1 MQGAWVPMC
10 SSFMRIGRVVFSMTS
25 RLFCRWLVS
34 LFLTCC
40 ALSAAQAQT
49 VLASK
54 SIGNVVTTPHVR
66 AELMAYAPDGV
77 QLGKSLWVGL
87 QIQHQPGWH
96 TYWKNPGDSGLPT
109 QLNWTLPSGA
119 TAGTTQ
125 WPTPQKIM
133 VAHLANYGYEGIVML
148 AVPVTVKD
156 SFQSPSGEFVI
167 GLKAQWLVCKTEC
180 IPEEGEFTLKIP
192 VRGSTALKRG
202 IFMDAQAREPKVHT
216 GTATFV
222 PAEKSL
228 KLLAL
233 SLPTHWQGKQLEAFS
248 EDGEIIETAAK
259 LEQTWANGQWSA
271 VIPLNIQ
278 RANSPAAMAWV
289 IKIAGDQNN
298 PSLRTEAKLD
308 GAWPVAP
315 AAKPSAVSPALE
327 AALTKNK
334 INEATGA
341 SSATWMSAAFW
352 LAVLGALVGGLI
364 LNLMPCVLPVLAI
377 KLLSFAPKKVFDNK
391 LGAATVLA
399 DDTRSLRSSSGLF
412 AVGVVA
418 TFVLLGV
425 VLLAL
430 RGAGQSL
437 GWGFQLQS
445 PSMVA
450 GLALLFLL
458 IGLNLFDAFELRFM
472 LPSALSNFQS
482 RSPSI
487 DALAS
492 GALAVLI
499 ATPCTAPFM
508 GASLGLAIALPA
520 SQAILIFASLGIGMA
535 LPFLL
540 IAVYPKIGVWFLKVL
555 PKPGSWM
562 VVMRHFLAWP
572 VFATVIWLL
581 WIYAQQTSMN
591 SAFALIF
598 ALLMLTALIWAAG
611 LPKGLLR
618 TMAVV
623 GFILGLGGSYAL
635 WQSSEESVRAAAS
648 ARATPWMN
656 WTLEAQQAAQTAG
669 RPVLVDFTAAWC
681 ITCQVN
687 KSTTLNSTEVQ
698 AALKAKNVI
707 LLRADWT
714 KPNPAIAAELA
725 RLGRSG
731 LPVYAFYL
739 PGAANPQLLPEVLTK
754 TTILE
759 ALTVL

>member
-1 MQGAWVPMC
+1 
-10 SSFMRIGRVVFSMTS
+10 MTS
-25 RLFCRWLVS
+25 HIFSRWLVS
-34 LFLTCC
+34 LFLTCG
-40 ALSAAQAQT
+40 AIVAAQAQ
-49 VLASK
+49 ANFSSK
-54 SIGNVVTTPHVR
+54 SISNLVTTPHVR

-77 QLGKSLWVGL
+77 QLGKPLWVGL

-109 QLNWTLPSGA
+109 QLNWTLPVGS
-119 TAGTTQ
+119 TAGATQ
-125 WPTPQKIM
+125 WPTPQKIA
-133 VAHLANYGYEGIVML
+133 VANLANYGYEGIVML
-148 AVPVTVKD
+148 AAPVTVNQ

-167 GLKAQWLVCKTEC
+167 NLKAQWLVCKTEC

-202 IFMDAQAREPKVHT
+202 IFMDAQAREPKAHT
-216 GTATFV
+216 GTVTFV

-233 SLPTHWQGKQLEAFS
+233 GLPANWQGKQLEAFP

-259 LEQTWANGQWSA
+259 LEQAWANGQWSA
-271 VIPLNIQ
+271 VMPLNVQ
-278 RANSPAAMAWV
+278 RTNSPAAMAWV
-289 IKIAGDQNN
+289 IKIAGGQNN
-298 PSLRTEAKLD
+298 PSLRAEAKLE

-315 AAKPSAVSPALE
+315 AAKPSAVNPALE

-334 INEATGA
+334 TNEAIAA
-341 SSATWMSAAFW
+341 SSATWLSAAFW

-391 LGAATVLA
+391 SSVAMVKLDATGAATVHS
-399 DDTRSLRSSSGLF
+399 DDTLSFRSSSGLF

-418 TFVLLGV
+418 TFVLLGAA
-425 VLLAL
+425 LLAL

-458 IGLNLFDAFELRFM
+458 IGLNLFDAFELRFV
-472 LPSALSNFQS
+472 LPAQLSNFQS
-482 RSPSI
+482 RNPSI
-487 DALAS
+487 EALAS

-520 SQAILIFASLGIGMA
+520 SQAILIFAALGIGMA

-540 IAVYPKIGVWFLKVL
+540 IAAYPKIGAWFLKVL
-555 PKPGSWM
+555 PKPGNWM
-562 VVMRHFLAWP
+562 TVMRHFLAWP
-572 VFATVIWLL
+572 VFATVVWLL

-591 SAFALIF
+591 SAFALVF
-598 ALLMLTALIWAAG
+598 ALLMLTALIWATGLSKG
-611 LPKGLLR
+611 LPR
-618 TMAVV
+618 RIVV
-623 GFILGLGGSYAL
+623 TIFVLCLGGAYAL
-635 WQSSEESVRAAAS
+635 WQGSDEGASPVGAAS
-648 ARATPWMN
+648 PSTSATVGAWSD
-656 WTLEAQQAAQTAG
+656 WTLEAQQAGRAAG
-669 RPVLVDFTAAWC
+669 RPVFVDFTAAWC
-681 ITCQVN
+681 LTCQVN
-687 KSTTLNSTEVQ
+687 KSSTLKHADIEAVFKT
-698 AALKAKNVI
+698 KNVL

-725 RLGRSG
+725 KLGRSG

-739 PGAANPQLLPEVLTK
+739 PGAQAPQLLPEVLTK
-754 TTILE
+754 SIILD
-759 ALTVL
+759 ALAVL